1 MMFCWLAL
9 FLCTGVVLPVAS
21 QVPKCHNFTKL
32 PMTDTIIGTDLVVR
46 LLLYTGRNSDCATLI
61 NATYTGLLDVSKKTI
76 FLIHGY
82 RPFGSQPNW
91 LENMTKCLLKADKVN
106 LIIVD
111 WNRGATTINYPVA
124 VSNTKKVAE
133 SLVPVIRNILKIGGS
148 LNLIHMIGVS
158 LGAHISGF
166 VGSTFKG
173 QIGRITGLD
182 PAGPLFRG
190 KGIEDRLD
198 PADAQLVDVLHTDT
212 DALGYEEY
220 LGSIDYYANGGT
232 DQPGCP
238 ATIMGGKKYMVCDHQ
253 RSVYLYIKSMNFSCN
268 ITVFPCASYEE
279 FLDARCTQQD
289 STYPIFGYHIDK
301 WENSSSLMR
310 FPNKVF
316 FQTSTE
322 DPYCMYYYFLEII
335 TWNKNTR
342 RGYITV
348 GLTGE
353 NGVLVKS
360 KPNRKAKSFE
370 TFKEVT
376 LLVSVD
382 KDVGRIASVSLMF
395 SSANVVEPKLKLGIL
410 RMRLR
415 SLTDPQRP
423 HMCRY
428 DIALEKDLE
437 ETFQPIECQVQ
448 EM

>member
-1 MMFCWLAL
+1 
-9 FLCTGVVLPVAS
+9 
-21 QVPKCHNFTKL
+21 
-32 PMTDTIIGTDLVVR
+32 
-46 LLLYTGRNSDCATLI
+46 
-61 NATYTGLLDVSKKTI
+61 
-76 FLIHGY
+76 
-82 RPFGSQPNW
+82 
-91 LENMTKCLLKADKVN
+91 MTKCLLKADKVN

-173 QIGRITGLD
+173 QIGRIT
-182 PAGPLFRG
+182 
-190 KGIEDRLD
+190 
-198 PADAQLVDVLHTDT
+198 
-212 DALGYEEY
+212 
-220 LGSIDYYANGGT
+220 
-232 DQPGCP
+232 
-238 ATIMGGKKYMVCDHQ
+238 GKKYMVCDHQ

-322 DPYCMYYYFLEII
+322 DPYCMYYYLLEII

-382 KDVGRIASVSLMF
+382 KDVGSIASVSLMF